1 MGQQGSLGKWVGKMP
16 VLPDVSIYITASY
29 PNFQFL
35 ANWESE
41 TAKEILEILACF
53 TLFERSNLLPFKV
66 H

>member
-41 TAKEILEILACF
+41 TAKEPL
-53 TLFERSNLLPFKV
+53 KGKKM
-66 H
+66 